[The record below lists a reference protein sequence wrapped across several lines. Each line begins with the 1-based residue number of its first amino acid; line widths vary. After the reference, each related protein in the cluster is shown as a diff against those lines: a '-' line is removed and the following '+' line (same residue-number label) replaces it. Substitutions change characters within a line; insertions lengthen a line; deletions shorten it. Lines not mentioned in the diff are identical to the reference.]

1 MHSYIAI
8 EGPIGVGKTTLAQS
22 FQRDMGAEVVLDVF
36 DNPFLSDFY
45 RDRPAA
51 AFKTQMYFLA
61 ARFQQQDAIRKAA
74 RNGPI
79 RISDYLFARD
89 KIFAYLNLDDSEI
102 TVYDRLFAAL
112 SPYAPVPDL
121 VVYLNAPREVLL
133 ERVRRRNVEFEAK
146 ISEDY
151 VDELIRAYDHF
162 FFHFQDTP
170 LLIVNT
176 AEIDFVEN
184 ADDLRALQQ
193 RIAQGTVRGIE
204 YYHPIRKRRRS

>member
-1 MHSYIAI
+1 MNSYIAI

-36 DNPFLSDFY
+36 DNPFLGDFY

-51 AFKTQMYFLA
+51 AFRTQMYFLA
-61 ARFQQQDAIRKAA
+61 SRFQQQDALRKTPRDGTIRVA
-74 RNGPI
+74 
-79 RISDYLFARD
+79 DYLFARD

-102 TVYDRLFAAL
+102 MVYDRLFASL
-112 SPYAPVPDL
+112 SPYAPLPDL

-133 ERVRRRNVEFEAK
+133 ERVRRRNVQFEST

-151 VDELIRAYDHF
+151 VDELVRAYDHF
-162 FFHFQDTP
+162 FFHYQETP

-176 AEIDFVEN
+176 SEIDFVEN
-184 ADDLRALQQ
+184 AEDLKALQQ
-193 RIAQGTVRGIE
+193 RIVNGTVRGIE
-204 YYHPIRKRRRS
+204 YYHPIRKRRR